1 MKLAKGGSLL
11 RLSRKVPAYAVLWT
25 ALAWP
30 AERPPVLSIEDA
42 VAEAIEN
49 NPGLIAE
56 RLGIPVAE
64 AASITAGLRP
74 NPVASYSADHLD
86 ALGSGFNE
94 TNGAG
99 PAEFAVRVDVPW
111 ERAHKRELRLDAA
124 SYQKRIIQAKIAES
138 VRRLSLDV
146 ALACIEVMEAKSKL
160 ALANENLRSLEGIV
174 TLNQRRVSGGA
185 IAPVELT
192 RSRVAMLQFRASV
205 KTAELAL
212 LTARTRL
219 QTLLGRR
226 PGDGVIDIAGE
237 MKPALPKE
245 GPDLGRIQDIALRS
259 RPDLQAIQL
268 DQARSQADL
277 RLQIAQGKIDY
288 TFCAEYRR
296 QQGINGTGN
305 SLGFFLSTPIP
316 VFHRNQ
322 GEIARVTAEQEQLR
336 KSLEAQRALVS
347 GEVVAAWQEY
357 ESARKLTAEIEG
369 ELLRPAEE
377 ARSVTAYV
385 YQTGASSLL
394 DVLDA
399 QRAFNETMSAYYS
412 AQANFLRAARRLSA
426 TVGQE
431 VNP

>member
-1 MKLAKGGSLL
+1 
-11 RLSRKVPAYAVLWT
+11 VV
-25 ALAWP
+25 
-30 AERPPVLSIEDA
+30 SIEDA

-56 RLGIPVAE
+56 RMGVSVAE
-64 AASITAGLRP
+64 AASITARLRP
-74 NPVASYSADHLD
+74 NPVVSYSADHLD
-86 ALGSGFNE
+86 ALGTGFNE
-94 TNGAG
+94 INGAG

-111 ERAHKRELRLDAA
+111 ERAHKRVLRQDAA
-124 SYQKRIIQAKIAES
+124 GYQKRIVEAKIAES
-138 VRRLSLDV
+138 IRRLTLDV
-146 ALACIEVMEAKSKL
+146 SLACIDVMEAKSKL

-174 TLNQRRVSGGA
+174 TLNMRRVSGGA

-205 KTAELAL
+205 KTAELAV

-219 QTLLGRR
+219 KILLGRR
-226 PGDGVIDIAGE
+226 PGDVIDVAGQ
-237 MKPALPKE
+237 MRVSLPAQ
-245 GPDLGRIQDIALRS
+245 GPDLSRIQDIALQS
-259 RPDLQAIQL
+259 RPDLQVIRL

-288 TFCAEYRR
+288 TFGAEYRR
-296 QQGINGTGN
+296 QQGISGTGN

-316 VFHRNQ
+316 IFNRNQ
-322 GEIARVTAEQEQLR
+322 GEIARVGAEQDQLR
-336 KSLEAQRALVS
+336 KSMQAQRAQVS
-347 GEVVAAWQEY
+347 GEVIAAWQEY
-357 ESARKLTAEIEG
+357 ESARTLAAEIEG

-377 ARSVTAYV
+377 ARDTTAYV
-385 YQTGASSLL
+385 YKTGASSLL

-412 AQANFLRAARRLSA
+412 AQAGFLRAARRLTA
-426 TVGQE
+426 AVGQE

>member
-1 MKLAKGGSLL
+1 
-11 RLSRKVPAYAVLWT
+11 
-25 ALAWP
+25 
-30 AERPPVLSIEDA
+30 IEDA

-94 TNGAG
+94 TNGAW
-99 PAEFAVRVDVPW
+99 PAEVALRVDVPW

-124 SYQKRIIQAKIAES
+124 SYQKKIIQAKIAES

-174 TLNQRRVSGGA
+174 TLNQRRVSGGG

-192 RSRVAMLQFRASV
+192 RARGARLHFRASV

-212 LTARTRL
+212 VTARTRL

-237 MKPALPKE
+237 MRAPLPAQ
-245 GPDLGRIQDIALRS
+245 GPDLMRIQEIALRS

-277 RLQIAQGKIDY
+277 RLQIAQG
-288 TFCAEYRR
+288 
-296 QQGINGTGN
+296 
-305 SLGFFLSTPIP
+305 
-316 VFHRNQ
+316 
-322 GEIARVTAEQEQLR
+322 
-336 KSLEAQRALVS
+336 
-347 GEVVAAWQEY
+347 
-357 ESARKLTAEIEG
+357 
-369 ELLRPAEE
+369 
-377 ARSVTAYV
+377 
-385 YQTGASSLL
+385 
-394 DVLDA
+394 
-399 QRAFNETMSAYYS
+399 
-412 AQANFLRAARRLSA
+412 
-426 TVGQE
+426 
-431 VNP
+431 